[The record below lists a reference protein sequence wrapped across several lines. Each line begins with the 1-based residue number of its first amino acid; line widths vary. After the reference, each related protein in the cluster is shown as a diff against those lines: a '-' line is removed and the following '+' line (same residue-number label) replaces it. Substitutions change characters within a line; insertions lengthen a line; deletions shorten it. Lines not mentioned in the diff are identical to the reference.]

1 MSNGDKKAEK
11 KAAKT
16 LKASAQA
23 INSKTFLGTEP
34 IWALLKRLSVPAIIG
49 MLVNALYN
57 FVDTIYVGQGVGP
70 LAIGA
75 LSIAFP
81 VQMLI
86 SAFAQ
91 MFGVGSASIIS
102 RRLGEKNEVAAAN
115 AAGTALSATVITAL
129 VITVLGT
136 IFIEPLLAAFGA
148 TDNILPYSRDY
159 LSIIL
164 YGSIFISISMSS
176 NNIIRAEGKAKAAM
190 FIMVIGTGAN
200 LILDPI
206 FIFGFNMG
214 IRGAAVATV
223 ISQILSALYAIRF
236 FVKNE
241 SILPLHLSS
250 FKIRLKVLWETVIL
264 GFSFFVRQ
272 AGGSLMALAVN
283 NMLKIYGGD
292 MAIAAYGMV
301 LRVMMFFLMPVFGLV
316 HGFQPI
322 AGYNYGAKKMDR
334 VKEVVWKAILISTLI
349 GLFGFLLIMFFP
361 KFILTIFTSDAQALA
376 IAVPALRTV
385 MMLIPLLGV
394 QAIGSTFFQST
405 GKAIPAFF
413 LGLSRQFLFL
423 IPLVL
428 ILPGFL
434 GLSGVWIAFPIADL
448 MATLITA
455 TWMLIE
461 LKRMCRKFNVEQL
474 IDGEGAGNHC

>member
-1 MSNGDKKAEK
+1 MNNST
-11 KAAKT
+11 AKT
-16 LKASAQA
+16 
-23 INSKTFLGTEP
+23 ILGTEP

-81 VQMLI
+81 IQMLI

-129 VITVLGT
+129 AITVFGT
-136 IFIEPLLAAFGA
+136 IFIEPLLSAFGA
-148 TDNILPYSRDY
+148 TENILPYSRDY

-176 NNIIRAEGKAKAAM
+176 NSIIRAEGKAKAAM

-206 FIFGFNMG
+206 FIFGFKMG
-214 IRGAAVATV
+214 IQGAAVATV
-223 ISQILSALYAIRF
+223 ISQFLSALYAIRF
-236 FVKNE
+236 FTKNE
-241 SILPLHLSS
+241 SILPIHLSS
-250 FKIRLKVLWETVIL
+250 FKIRFKVLWETVIL
-264 GFSFFVRQ
+264 GFSFFIRQ

-292 MAIAAYGMV
+292 MAITAYGMV
-301 LRVMMFFLMPVFGLV
+301 LRVMMFFLMPIFGLV

-334 VKEVVWKAILISTLI
+334 VKEVVWKAILVSSLI
-349 GLFGFLLIMFFP
+349 GLFGFLLVMIFP
-361 KFILTIFTSDAQALA
+361 RFILNIFTSDAEALS
-376 IAVPALRTV
+376 IAVPAIRTV
-385 MMLIPLLGV
+385 MMLIPLFGV
-394 QAIGSTFFQST
+394 QAIGATFFQST
-405 GKAIPAFF
+405 GKALPAFF

-428 ILPGFL
+428 ILPGFF
-434 GLSGVWIAFPIADL
+434 GLSGVWMAFPIADL
-448 MATLITA
+448 MATLITT

-461 LKRMCRKFNVEQL
+461 LKRMSSSNTKAEKL
-474 IDGEGAGNHC
+474 